1 MAVEAESEVDADDSE
16 AIEEG
21 IPHRWMELTV
31 RIEAAMRHRLHRRS
45 WLDIN
50 VRRRIQIQQKLSREV

>member
-21 IPHRWMELTV
+21 IPHRWMEFTV
-31 RIEAAMRHRLHRRS
+31 KIEAAIQHLLHHRS
-45 WLDIN
+45 WFRSET
-50 VRRRIQIQQKLSREV
+50 VGQFKGS

>member
-21 IPHRWMELTV
+21 IPHRWMEFTV
-31 RIEAAMRHRLHRRS
+31 KIEAAIQHLLHHRS
-45 WLDIN
+45 WFRSET
-50 VRRRIQIQQKLSREV
+50 VGQFKRS